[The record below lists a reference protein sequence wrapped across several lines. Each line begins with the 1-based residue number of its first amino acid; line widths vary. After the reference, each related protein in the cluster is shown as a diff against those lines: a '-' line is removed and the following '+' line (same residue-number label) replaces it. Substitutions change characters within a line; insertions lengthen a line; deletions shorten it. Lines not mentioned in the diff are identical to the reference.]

1 MVRSHLDYCSSVWN
15 PYHKGDVEVLE
26 KVQKRATKIL
36 PELKHLSYYDHLRA
50 CNLTMLHYRRIRGD
64 MIETYKIVT
73 GKYDTSVSP
82 KLEKVESTVI

>member
-1 MVRSHLDYCSSVWN
+1 
-15 PYHKGDVEVLE
+15 
-26 KVQKRATKIL
+26 
-36 PELKHLSYYDHLRA
+36 
-50 CNLTMLHYRRIRGD
+50 MLHYRRIRGD